1 MRDQLLGFDEQAG
14 ALTAPADAA
23 TGART
28 LAAARGLRWAN
39 IPQPVR
45 RRLAWLILDLTAVS
59 IAGRAAPAATIA
71 ADFAAEAYGG
81 DAATALLD
89 GRRLSMPGA
98 AWANGVLANVLDLD
112 DGHRITK
119 GHPGA
124 IVIPAALAAA
134 EARDASLEEFLV
146 AVALGYEVAIRAGVE
161 LHARASQYH
170 ASGAWG
176 GLGAATAAGL
186 LLGLSGEVLEH
197 ALGLAEYHAP
207 IAPIMR
213 SVADPAMTKDA
224 TGWGAFVGTGSAM
237 LAQRGYTS
245 LSSEFLDS
253 RSLDDLGQR
262 WQLLDLY
269 VKTYPCCRWTQPAI
283 EAALA
288 LSKRHEL
295 PLEDLRR
302 VEIRTFAAA
311 DGLARGKPTTTEDA
325 QYSLVWPVAVALVR
339 GSFEVEDVLERLDDP
354 IVDSV
359 AELTSVVVDA
369 ELDGLFPQRRLAEV
383 TVALADGTRVES
395 GRFEARGDPDDPDW
409 EAVVAGK
416 VQRVLGRDPDRLAI
430 MVRSDPPAARLGGK
444 SLPELVELL
453 TYALGDR
460 WHAPGSARPT
470 RQEV

>member
-1 MRDQLLGFDEQAG
+1 MPDQLLGFDEHAG
-14 ALTAPADAA
+14 GLTAAAGAA
-23 TGART
+23 TGPGGLAGARD
-28 LAAARGLRWAN
+28 LRWAD
-39 IPQPVR
+39 IPEPVR
-45 RRLAWLILDLTAVS
+45 RRLAWLLLDLTAVCV
-59 IAGRAAPAATIA
+59 AGRAAPAATIA
-71 ADFAAEAYGG
+71 ADFAADAYGG

-98 AWANGVLANVLDLD
+98 AWANGVLANVLDFD

-134 EARDASLEEFLV
+134 ESRDASLEEFLV

-186 LLGLSGEVLEH
+186 LLGSSDEALEH
-197 ALGLAEYHAP
+197 AVGLAEYHAP

-237 LAQRGYTS
+237 LARRGYTS
-245 LSSEFLDS
+245 LSSEFLGS

-269 VKTYPCCRWTQPAI
+269 VKPYPCCRWTQPAI
-283 EAALA
+283 EAALL
-288 LSKRHEL
+288 LSRGRGLL
-295 PLEDLRR
+295 PDELRR

-311 DGLARGKPTTTEDA
+311 DGLARGKPATTEDA

-354 IVDSV
+354 NVDAV
-359 AELTSVVVDA
+359 AERTTVVVDT
-369 ELDGLFPQRRLAEV
+369 ELDGLFPHRRLAAV
-383 TVALADGTRVES
+383 TVELVDGTLVES

-409 EAVVAGK
+409 ESVVADK
-416 VQRVLGRDPDRLAI
+416 VQRVLGGDPERPAA

-444 SLPELVELL
+444 SLPELVGLL

-460 WHAPGSARPT
+460 WNDSEPARPI